1 MEPVLPGVQAQLP
14 PGMLRSLP
22 KPVACLPRGGSLS
35 FARPAW
41 GRQRANIS
49 RSPSQAGEACS
60 CGQDPGGRQGGPAG
74 VPAAIGAVPA
84 LLGGQA
90 RPAERLRCWQEPAG
104 LPAALPLPAYM
115 GSRGGGAGLSLP
127 LRHPGIVRDS
137 ERSGAASNGSG
148 FAEMGRKLD
157 LSKLTDEEAKHVWE
171 VVQRDFDLRKK
182 EEERLEELKCKIDQ
196 ESSKREFLT
205 SQSHLNETHCVHCL
219 QPFKF
224 LLNSKRQCLDCRFYT
239 CKNCSR
245 YHKKEQGWVCDPC
258 RLSRI
263 VKIGSLEW
271 YYEHVRSR
279 FKRFGSAKVLQSL
292 YGRLQPGQGLNS
304 AFLGLH
310 DRVYSLPDINRE
322 CQLLSSCDPGDDS
335 DEEDNVLRG
344 AEAEHYSRSF
354 PDFPT
359 SAEDVSQESKIR
371 DADLVFHHVLQEP
384 GPSAPEQHFS
394 TEVRLTVN
402 ARRRRSLERNTK
414 PGLLWN
420 EPPRARYSADMDT
433 SDEELRGAQ
442 LPAQPSK
449 RRNRASS
456 QENISHSS
464 NQIHELNTRMSAIE
478 RVLNRLEEKILARPD
493 ESLAPESHTDPDAE
507 EEELKRKLEE
517 LASNISDKEVSSDE
531 EEREEE
537 KRAKKE
543 EMNSSSEAM
552 TRDVRKRSSAQA
564 LSEITAKVLRAINAT
579 EEAVWESVHGHSQ
592 GWALPAGHL
601 PGLPGGREVAEV
613 YQELEENVYLAAGKT
628 YQLEKTL
635 KELEEGAQHSGTT
648 DSELSELEDKVA
660 SAAAQV
666 QQAESEI
673 SDIESRIA
681 ALSAAG
687 LTVKSVEKAKKAK
700 SSVQAACL
708 HSPAPASSSPG
719 ESLDDIKAM
728 PGLQRF
734 RRKFNSPLEITSFD
748 DSFDRNSAYRGS
760 LTQRNPN
767 GKNRRVERLFA
778 KPVMTHL
785 S

>member
-1 MEPVLPGVQAQLP
+1 
-14 PGMLRSLP
+14 
-22 KPVACLPRGGSLS
+22 
-35 FARPAW
+35 
-41 GRQRANIS
+41 
-49 RSPSQAGEACS
+49 
-60 CGQDPGGRQGGPAG
+60 
-74 VPAAIGAVPA
+74 
-84 LLGGQA
+84 
-90 RPAERLRCWQEPAG
+90 
-104 LPAALPLPAYM
+104 
-115 GSRGGGAGLSLP
+115 
-127 LRHPGIVRDS
+127 
-137 ERSGAASNGSG
+137 
-148 FAEMGRKLD
+148 MGRKLD

-344 AEAEHYSRSF
+344 AEAERYSRMCKTKRLLSVHPFDFELDSDYSAQSRRQSVQLSPAASSPDAFQSF

-359 SAEDVSQESKIR
+359 SAEDVSQESRIR

-384 GPSAPEQHFS
+384 GASAPEQHFS

-402 ARRRRSLERNTK
+402 ARRRRSLERNPK
-414 PGLLWN
+414 PGTPWN
-420 EPPRARYSADMDT
+420 EQPRARYSADMDT

-449 RRNRASS
+449 RRSRASS

-464 NQIHELNTRMSAIE
+464 NQIHELNTRMFAIE
-478 RVLNRLEEKILARPD
+478 RVLNRLEEKILTRPD

-537 KRAKKE
+537 KRAKKP
-543 EMNSSSEAM
+543 EMSSSSEAM
-552 TRDVRKRSSAQA
+552 TRDVRK
-564 LSEITAKVLRAINAT
+564 
-579 EEAVWESVHGHSQ
+579 
-592 GWALPAGHL
+592 
-601 PGLPGGREVAEV
+601 
-613 YQELEENVYLAAGKT
+613 VYLAAGKT

-660 SAAAQV
+660 SAAARV

-700 SSVQAACL
+700 SSVQTACL

>member
-1 MEPVLPGVQAQLP
+1 
-14 PGMLRSLP
+14 
-22 KPVACLPRGGSLS
+22 
-35 FARPAW
+35 
-41 GRQRANIS
+41 
-49 RSPSQAGEACS
+49 
-60 CGQDPGGRQGGPAG
+60 
-74 VPAAIGAVPA
+74 
-84 LLGGQA
+84 
-90 RPAERLRCWQEPAG
+90 
-104 LPAALPLPAYM
+104 
-115 GSRGGGAGLSLP
+115 
-127 LRHPGIVRDS
+127 
-137 ERSGAASNGSG
+137 
-148 FAEMGRKLD
+148 MGRKLD

-205 SQSHLNETHCVHCL
+205 NQSHLNDTHCVHCL

-224 LLNSKRQCLDCRFYT
+224 LLNSKRQCLDCHFYT

-245 YHKKEQGWVCDPC
+245 YNKKEQGWVCDPC

-322 CQLLSSCDPGDDS
+322 CQLLTSCDAGDDS

-344 AEAEHYSRSF
+344 AEAERYSRSF
-354 PDFPT
+354 PDFPN
-359 SAEDVSQESKIR
+359 SAEDGSQESRIT

-384 GPSAPEQHFS
+384 GMSAPEQHFS

-402 ARRRRSLERNTK
+402 ARRRSLERNPK
-414 PGLLWN
+414 PGIPWN

-433 SDEELRGAQ
+433 SDEDMKGAQ
-442 LPAQPSK
+442 FPAYPPQHMK

-464 NQIHELNTRMSAIE
+464 NQS
-478 RVLNRLEEKILARPD
+478 P
-493 ESLAPESHTDPDAE
+493 APECHPDPDVE

-517 LASNISDKEVSSDE
+517 LASNISDKEITSEE
-531 EEREEE
+531 EEREE
-537 KRAKKE
+537 KKGAKKPD
-543 EMNSSSEAM
+543 MSSSSEDMA
-552 TRDVRKRSSAQA
+552 RDVRK
-564 LSEITAKVLRAINAT
+564 
-579 EEAVWESVHGHSQ
+579 
-592 GWALPAGHL
+592 
-601 PGLPGGREVAEV
+601 
-613 YQELEENVYLAAGKT
+613 VYLTAGKA
-628 YQLEKTL
+628 YQLENTL

-687 LTVKSVEKAKKAK
+687 LTVKSVEKAKKK
-700 SSVQAACL
+700 SSVQAAFL
-708 HSPAPASSSPG
+708 HPPGPASCSPG
-719 ESLDDIKAM
+719 EPLGDIKAM

-748 DSFDRNSAYRGS
+748 DSFDRNSVYRGS

>member
-1 MEPVLPGVQAQLP
+1 
-14 PGMLRSLP
+14 
-22 KPVACLPRGGSLS
+22 
-35 FARPAW
+35 
-41 GRQRANIS
+41 
-49 RSPSQAGEACS
+49 
-60 CGQDPGGRQGGPAG
+60 
-74 VPAAIGAVPA
+74 
-84 LLGGQA
+84 
-90 RPAERLRCWQEPAG
+90 
-104 LPAALPLPAYM
+104 
-115 GSRGGGAGLSLP
+115 
-127 LRHPGIVRDS
+127 
-137 ERSGAASNGSG
+137 
-148 FAEMGRKLD
+148 MGRKLD

-205 SQSHLNETHCVHCL
+205 SQSHLNDTHCVHCL

-322 CQLLSSCDPGDDS
+322 CQLLSSCDPTGDDS

-344 AEAEHYSRSF
+344 AEAESYSRMCKTKRLLSVHPFDFELDSDYSAQSRRQSAQLSPAASSPDAFQSF

-359 SAEDVSQESKIR
+359 SAEDVSQESRIG

-384 GPSAPEQHFS
+384 GASAPEQHFS

-414 PGLLWN
+414 PGLPWN

-442 LPAQPSK
+442 LPGQPSK

-464 NQIHELNTRMSAIE
+464 NQ
-478 RVLNRLEEKILARPD
+478 
-493 ESLAPESHTDPDAE
+493 SLAPESHTDPDAE

-537 KRAKKE
+537 KRAKKP
-543 EMNSSSEAM
+543 EMSSSTEAM

-601 PGLPGGREVAEV
+601 PAGREVAGV

-700 SSVQAACL
+700 SSVLAACL

>member
-1 MEPVLPGVQAQLP
+1 
-14 PGMLRSLP
+14 
-22 KPVACLPRGGSLS
+22 
-35 FARPAW
+35 
-41 GRQRANIS
+41 
-49 RSPSQAGEACS
+49 
-60 CGQDPGGRQGGPAG
+60 
-74 VPAAIGAVPA
+74 
-84 LLGGQA
+84 
-90 RPAERLRCWQEPAG
+90 
-104 LPAALPLPAYM
+104 M
-115 GSRGGGAGLSLP
+115 GSRGGGAGLGP
-127 LRHPGIVRDS
+127 ARQQHPGRRDS
-137 ERSGAASNGSG
+137 ERSAAASNGTG
-148 FAEMGRKLD
+148 RREMGRKLD

-245 YHKKEQGWVCDPC
+245 YNKKEQGWVCDPC

-322 CQLLSSCDPGDDS
+322 CQLLSSCDAGDDS

-344 AEAEHYSRSF
+344 AEAERYSRMCKTKRLLSVHPFDFELDSDYSAQSRRQSVQLSPAASSPDAFQSF

-359 SAEDVSQESKIR
+359 SAEDGSQESRIT

-384 GPSAPEQHFS
+384 GVSAPEQHFS
-394 TEVRLTVN
+394 TEVRLTLN
-402 ARRRRSLERNTK
+402 ARRRSLERNPK
-414 PGLLWN
+414 PGLPWN

-433 SDEELRGAQ
+433 SDEEVRGAQ
-442 LPAQPSK
+442 LPAHATK

-464 NQIHELNTRMSAIE
+464 NQS
-478 RVLNRLEEKILARPD
+478 P
-493 ESLAPESHTDPDAE
+493 APESHTDPDAE

-537 KRAKKE
+537 KRAKKPE
-543 EMNSSSEAM
+543 LSSSSEAM
-552 TRDVRKRSSAQA
+552 ARDVRKRSSAQA

-592 GWALPAGHL
+592 GWALPAGQL
-601 PGLPGGREVAEV
+601 PGLPHGKEVAEV
-613 YQELEENVYLAAGKT
+613 YQELEENVYLTAGKA

-687 LTVKSVEKAKKAK
+687 LTVKSVEKAKKK

-748 DSFDRNSAYRGS
+748 DSFERNSAYRGS

>member
-1 MEPVLPGVQAQLP
+1 MGRAEVGLSSSPFVSSIPGYGTA
-14 PGMLRSLP
+14 S
-22 KPVACLPRGGSLS
+22 ARGERVTG
-35 FARPAW
+35 
-41 GRQRANIS
+41 
-49 RSPSQAGEACS
+49 SPS
-60 CGQDPGGRQGGPAG
+60 
-74 VPAAIGAVPA
+74 
-84 LLGGQA
+84 
-90 RPAERLRCWQEPAG
+90 RL
-104 LPAALPLPAYM
+104 
-115 GSRGGGAGLSLP
+115 
-127 LRHPGIVRDS
+127 
-137 ERSGAASNGSG
+137 
-148 FAEMGRKLD
+148 EMGRKLD

-205 SQSHLNETHCVHCL
+205 NQSHLNETHCVHCL

-245 YHKKEQGWVCDPC
+245 YNKKEQGWVCDPC

-292 YGRLQPGQGLNS
+292 YGRLQPGQGLSS

-322 CQLLSSCDPGDDS
+322 CQLLTSCDAGDDS
-335 DEEDNVLRG
+335 DEEDNVLHG
-344 AEAEHYSRSF
+344 AEAERYSRMCKTKRLLSVHPFDFELDSDYSAQSRRQSVQLSPAASSPDAFQSF
-354 PDFPT
+354 PDFPN
-359 SAEDVSQESKIR
+359 SAEDGSQESRIT

-384 GPSAPEQHFS
+384 GVSAPEQHFS

-402 ARRRRSLERNTK
+402 ARRRSLERNPK
-414 PGLLWN
+414 PGIPWN
-420 EPPRARYSADMDT
+420 EPPRARYLADMDT
-433 SDEELRGAQ
+433 SDEEVRGAQ
-442 LPAQPSK
+442 LPAHHSR

-464 NQIHELNTRMSAIE
+464 SQSA
-478 RVLNRLEEKILARPD
+478 
-493 ESLAPESHTDPDAE
+493 APESHTDPDAE

-531 EEREEE
+531 EEGEEE
-537 KRAKKE
+537 KREKKPE
-543 EMNSSSEAM
+543 INSSSDAM
-552 TRDVRKRSSAQA
+552 ARDVRK
-564 LSEITAKVLRAINAT
+564 L
-579 EEAVWESVHGHSQ
+579 
-592 GWALPAGHL
+592 
-601 PGLPGGREVAEV
+601 
-613 YQELEENVYLAAGKT
+613 YLTAGKT

-687 LTVKSVEKAKKAK
+687 LTVKSVEKAKKK

-708 HSPAPASSSPG
+708 HSPGPASSSPG
-719 ESLDDIKAM
+719 ECLDDIKAM

-734 RRKFNSPLEITSFD
+734 RRKFNSPLEITSLE

-767 GKNRRVERLFA
+767 GKGRRVERLFA